1 MFVESAAREADP
13 KGQADAAAVG
23 LQTIH
28 LSEQHSVDALAN
40 GIVISP
46 MGPLGRFHPSL
57 AIQPR
62 EIDSMTGPLR
72 ELLQVLELDTAIT
85 FAKWMDEIHI
95 TQNWPDP
102 VGKLFRA
109 RLLEIRFRG
118 NPAMDIRHTSLNEP
132 PRLELIAAFLDL
144 DSPYLAGPFV
154 NILKKM
160 VVNRLEM
167 IKVEI
172 PRDQGRNPPWE
183 PLPEGVALQ
192 TGAPLPPVSEDP

>member
-62 EIDSMTGPLR
+62 EIDSMTSPLR

-102 VGKLFRA
+102 VGHCSGLVSWKYAFA
-109 RLLEIRFRG
+109 AIRRW
-118 NPAMDIRHTSLNEP
+118 TSAIP
-132 PRLELIAAFLDL
+132 V
-144 DSPYLAGPFV
+144 S
-154 NILKKM
+154 M
-160 VVNRLEM
+160 NRL
-167 IKVEI
+167 
-172 PRDQGRNPPWE
+172 GWN
-183 PLPEGVALQ
+183 
-192 TGAPLPPVSEDP
+192 